1 MNFEKHA
8 HSLCRLK
15 YKTSPSPQKVS
26 LCSLTVSSHS
36 QRQSHDLGTEHGSIY
51 LYIDIDGC
59 VYIYICLHITTS
71 KIKYGLFNISDISIT
86 TAALHGPSKSV
97 PSPLIPGN
105 HWCTFFCSACFW
117 DSCIFLCILV
127 VFYYW
132 IIFHCMNISHVIP
145 VHLLMNIWVFPVFGN
160 YE

>member
-59 VYIYICLHITTS
+59 VYIYMSPHNHLKNQVLIVQYFRYFYHHSSPSWPLQVSAFSPHTRQSLMHFLLLSMFLRFMHILMYFGSFLLLNYIPLYEHITCYPCS
-71 KIKYGLFNISDISIT
+71 SVDEHLSFPSIWQ
-86 TAALHGPSKSV
+86 L
-97 PSPLIPGN
+97 
-105 HWCTFFCSACFW
+105 
-117 DSCIFLCILV
+117 
-127 VFYYW
+127 
-132 IIFHCMNISHVIP
+132 
-145 VHLLMNIWVFPVFGN
+145 
-160 YE
+160 